1 MLTTTTIT
9 TRLLLAAS
17 LAFAGSAQAMSTA
30 PVGNGSDYPAYA
42 TSGSSLTRD
51 QVRAELSQARMDH
64 ARQFDGN
71 FDAPQFKGQ
80 SGMGLSRAQVI
91 EAASQAR
98 MAGTL
103 PQGDSFGE

>member
-42 TSGSSLTRD
+42 PSNSSLSRD
-51 QVRAELSQARMDH
+51 QVRMQFTQARMDGTL
-64 ARQFDGN
+64 RFDGN

-103 PQGDSFGE
+103 PQGENFGG